1 VLISAE
7 FVTSASGNDDFPKE
21 RLPEVAFVGRSNVG
35 KSSLLNAL
43 MRQSL
48 ARTSAAPGKTRLA
61 NFYRV
66 KRGAAATLF
75 LVDLPGYGYARGGD
89 PSARAFNRLAEAY
102 FSRPGHRGVILL
114 VDSRH
119 PGLESDK
126 DAWAWLRS
134 QPWPRAVIGTK
145 VDKLTRAERARNARE
160 FETLFDIPVPLISA
174 HTGEGLDELWKM
186 IASLPKATAA

>member
-1 VLISAE
+1 VQISAE
-7 FVTSASGNDDFPKE
+7 FVTSAAGNDDFPKE

-66 KRGAAATLF
+66 KRGTAAALF

-89 PSARAFNRLAEAY
+89 ASAREFNQLAESY
-102 FSRPGHRGVILL
+102 FTRPGHRGVILL

-119 PGLESDK
+119 PGLESDM
-126 DAWAWLRS
+126 DAWRWLES

-145 VDKLTRAERARNARE
+145 VDKLTRAERARHARQ
-160 FETLFDIPVPLISA
+160 FETLLDIPVPLVSV
-174 HTGEGLDELWKM
+174 HTGEGLDELWKT
-186 IASLPKATAA
+186 IVNLPKATAA